1 MYKIFWFY
9 FDNYILYKY
18 ICTLCIH
25 SFKQCGSNENNMY
38 VNLII
43 IFIQMYICVHVKILV
58 NVQVISKHTIF
69 ISLVIHISS
78 SFYINFSITSSW
90 EVIYYKMKYTKIH
103 VYENYTTSNTW
114 C

>member
-90 EVIYYKMKYTKIH
+90 EVIYYKMKYTYTKITQFQTL
-103 VYENYTTSNTW
+103 EI